1 MNLHTAPIVVFDTE
15 TTGID
20 TSTSRIVEFG
30 GVTVRP
36 HDKTRYEEH
45 HYLYPDGPIPKEAS
59 DIHGI
64 TDEKVAGCP
73 RFADRVEHLGS
84 FLLRD
89 DIILAGYNAANYDAS
104 ILNAEFERA
113 GSDYRVDPL
122 KVLDP
127 VIFVRW
133 HLRHQQKRR
142 LGDMCVHFKIVLDQ
156 AHTAVAD
163 STATFELLMAM
174 VERGLIPADV
184 DEALEL
190 QRYYSAVQQREFER
204 WSWWL
209 FRDRVNGEMT
219 LGAGK
224 RCGTLL
230 RHIDNGFLQW
240 ILRELPDLHLG
251 ARSEFEREQSRR
263 LKSWP
268 PKGAKSFLRA
278 MQG

>member
-1 MNLHTAPIVVFDTE
+1 MNLHTDPIVVFDTE

-30 GVTVRP
+30 GVVVRP
-36 HDKTRYEEH
+36 HDKAKYKLH
-45 HYLYPDGPIPKEAS
+45 HYIHPEGPIPKEAS

-64 TDEKVAGCP
+64 TDEQVADCP
-73 RFADRVEHLGS
+73 RFAELVEHIGGYLS
-84 FLLRD
+84 RKD
-89 DIILAGYNAANYDAS
+89 AILVGYNAASYDAS

-133 HLRHQQKRR
+133 HLRHLQKRK
-142 LGDMCVHFKIVLDQ
+142 LGDMCVHFNIVLDQ

-163 STATFELLMAM
+163 STATYELLMAM

-184 DEALEL
+184 DEALDQ
-190 QRYYSAVQQREFER
+190 QRYYSAVQEQEFAR
-204 WSWWL
+204 WLYWI
-209 FRDRVNGEMT
+209 FRDRTTGELT
-219 LGAGK
+219 IGAGK
-224 RCGTLL
+224 RCGKRLSE
-230 RHIDNGFLQW
+230 IDNGFLQW
-240 ILRELPDLHLG
+240 ALRDMADLHLG

-268 PKGAKSFLRA
+268 PKGAKSFLRM